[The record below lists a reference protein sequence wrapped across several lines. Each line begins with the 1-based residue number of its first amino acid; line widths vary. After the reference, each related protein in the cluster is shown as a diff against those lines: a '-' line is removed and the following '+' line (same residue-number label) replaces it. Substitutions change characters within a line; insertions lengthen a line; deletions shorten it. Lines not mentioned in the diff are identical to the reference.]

1 MGNEDKTLDKA
12 LRFSKQNYQNFIST
26 KPIKFSEAIDK
37 DEWSLKPNLKQQV
50 KKKSGI
56 YVIYKTGRPGA
67 LYVGSTSDLSNRIQW
82 LFFQDK
88 SGGFRH
94 TLTNTLIKQKVVK
107 DIDEAQ
113 QFYFSKCSFRYI
125 VTENRAKATMLEGIF
140 IEALRPLYNN
150 EIIISYPVG

>member
-37 DEWSLKPNLKQQV
+37 DEWSLKPELKQQI

-56 YVIYKTGRPGA
+56 YVIYEIGRQRA

-82 LFFQDK
+82 LFFQDEN
-88 SGGFRH
+88 GGFRH

-107 DIDEAQ
+107 DIDKAGSVKSMKSRHDCQ
-113 QFYFSKCSFRYI
+113 KSD
-125 VTENRAKATMLEGIF
+125 AKTGFKSL
-140 IEALRPLYNN
+140 
-150 EIIISYPVG
+150 